1 MMRSPGEQAERKRFE
16 ALYVRA
22 QSSVML
28 SIERSVCGCDYGGN
42 SWTTQVEA
50 RRIAALLRVMPGWR
64 LLEVGAGSGWPG
76 LYLAQ
81 TSGCDVVLVD
91 LPLTGLRIAADRA
104 ARDRLRGDCLVSVAD
119 AAELPFS
126 DRSFDAIS
134 HSDLLCCLRHK
145 RAVLQACRRV
155 IRDGARM
162 VFTVICVAPGLSDAE
177 TRRAVENGPMFI
189 ESETDYPTM
198 LRETAWTIA
207 ECEDVTTQFAASC
220 RRQLHAD
227 EERKSELE
235 SLIGAAEVAERM
247 LGWRSKLIAID
258 DGLLRRY
265 LFVAEPVRGGN
276 QRAEGK
282 VSGSGS

>member
-1 MMRSPGEQAERKRFE
+1 MKRGPGEQTETKRFE

-22 QSSVML
+22 QSPVML

-42 SWTTQVEA
+42 SWTTEVEA
-50 RRIAALLRVMPGWR
+50 RRIAALLGLMPGR
-64 LLEVGAGSGWPG
+64 RVLDVGSGSGWPG
-76 LYLAQ
+76 LYMAQ

-91 LPLTGLRIAADRA
+91 LPLMGLRIAVNRA
-104 ARDRLRGDCLVSVAD
+104 ARDHLPGDCLVAVAD

-145 RAVLQACRRV
+145 RAVLEACRRV
-155 IRDGARM
+155 IRDGGRM
-162 VFTVICVAPGLSDAE
+162 VFTVICVTPGLSDAE
-177 TRRAVENGPMFI
+177 TRRAVENGPTFI
-189 ESETDYPTM
+189 ESDRDYPTM

-207 ECEDVTTQFAASC
+207 DFEDVTTHYGASC
-220 RRQLHAD
+220 RRQLQAD

-247 LGWRSKLIAID
+247 LGWRSKLMAID
-258 DGLLRRY
+258 DRLLRRY
-265 LFVAEPVRGGN
+265 LFVAEP
-276 QRAEGK
+276 A
-282 VSGSGS
+282 SA